1 MGKCL
6 VTKLNG
12 TVNNNDL
19 LHIGECVIGVE
30 SSSANE
36 LLLQVNLGGTE
47 YYCEQDHKS
56 GEETVSGGV
65 KKAISS
71 WRDLKSIS
79 AVGLYRFHFLNK
91 YSIRGLLEKSIKGIN
106 EINQVNYLNNITQL
120 VLSINSADV
129 FDLNTLK
136 QSTSLNLLILKGNV
150 AGDISSLKNMIAL
163 TNLSINSSHVT
174 GDISSLENMIALT
187 NLSINSSHV
196 TGDISSLKNMT
207 ALTNFSGTLFIK
219 GKAEELKML
228 SSLTSFNCANTVNKG
243 DFGDIATLPASFI
256 YLYIGSDAS
265 ISWTSRP
272 ATSKIIGIFG
282 SPKLSNIDK
291 MLQDQAQC
299 VTGITSSTAEFMKSI
314 SATGTRTSASD
325 AAVQTLQS
333 KGYTV
338 SITPA

>member
-36 LLLQVNLGGTE
+36 LLFQADLGSTE
-47 YYCEQDHKS
+47 YYCEQSHVL
-56 GEETVSGGV
+56 GEENVNAGEKRAFVSW
-65 KKAISS
+65 KDI
-71 WRDLKSIS
+71 KSS

-91 YSIRGLLEKSIKGIN
+91 YSIKGLLGKSIKGIN

-136 QSTSLNLLILKGNV
+136 QSKSLNLLILKGNV

-163 TNLSINSSHVT
+163 TQLSINSSNV
-174 GDISSLENMIALT
+174 A
-187 NLSINSSHV
+187 
-196 TGDISSLKNMT
+196 GDISSLKNMT
-207 ALTNFSGTLFIK
+207 ALTEFSGTLFIK

-299 VTGITSSTAEFMKSI
+299 VNGITSSTAEFMKSI
-314 SATGTRTSASD
+314 TATGTRTSASD

>member
-30 SSSANE
+30 SSSVNE
-36 LLLQVNLGGTE
+36 LLFQADLGSTE
-47 YYCEQDHKS
+47 YYCEQSHVL
-56 GEETVSGGV
+56 GEENVNAGV
-65 KKAISS
+65 KRAIKS
-71 WRDLKSIS
+71 WKDIKSS

-120 VLSINSADV
+120 TLGLNSAAV

-136 QSTSLNLLILKGNV
+136 QSTSLNLLLLKGNV
-150 AGDISSLKNMIAL
+150 TGDISSLKNMTAL
-163 TNLSINSSHVT
+163 TNLSINSS
-174 GDISSLENMIALT
+174 N
-187 NLSINSSHV
+187 V

-219 GKAEELKML
+219 GKVEELKML
-228 SSLTSFNCANTVNKG
+228 SSLTSFNCENVVNKG
-243 DFGDIATLPASFI
+243 DFGDIATLSASFV
-256 YLYIGSDAS
+256 YLFIGSNAS

-272 ATSKIIGIFG
+272 STSKIIGIFG

-299 VTGITSSTAEFMKSI
+299 VTGITSFTAEFMKSI
-314 SATGTRTSASD
+314 TATGTRTSASD